1 MVVED
6 DDDDVGIVAAVNGTE
21 DDEKEEEEE
30 VDDIDE
36 EDVVVLFLGTAFDNL
51 CFTLV
56 GGMLLV
62 GGIGK
67 FVKTGRPVLGDLLE
81 PGEISLVP
89 GIVDI
94 LLNDLC
100 LCFLS

>member
-6 DDDDVGIVAAVNGTE
+6 DDDDVGIAAEVNGTE
-21 DDEKEEEEE
+21 YDEEEEEE
-30 VDDIDE
+30 VDDVDE
-36 EDVVVLFLGTAFDNL
+36 EDAVLLFLGTAFDNL

-67 FVKTGRPVLGDLLE
+67 FFKTGRPVLGDLLE

-89 GIVDI
+89 CIVDI

-100 LCFLS
+100 LRFLS

>member
-6 DDDDVGIVAAVNGTE
+6 DDDDDVGIAAEVNGTE
-21 DDEKEEEEE
+21 YDEEEEEE
-30 VDDIDE
+30 VDDVDE
-36 EDVVVLFLGTAFDNL
+36 EDAVLLFLGKAFDNL
-51 CFTLV
+51 RFTLV

-67 FVKTGRPVLGDLLE
+67 FFKTGRPVLGDLLE

>member
-51 CFTLV
+51 CFALL
-56 GGMLLV
+56 LLV
-62 GGIGK
+62 GGICK
-67 FVKTGRPVLGDLLE
+67 FFKTGRPVLGDLLE

-89 GIVDI
+89 CIVDI
-94 LLNDLC
+94 LLDDLC
-100 LCFLS
+100 LRFLS